1 MKKNICFESW
11 LLTKIRKM
19 VQIVFYFNIV
29 CLNIEILILII
40 VIIDS
45 FKKLDY

>member
-1 MKKNICFESW
+1 
-11 LLTKIRKM
+11 M

-40 VIIDS
+40 VIIVIIDS